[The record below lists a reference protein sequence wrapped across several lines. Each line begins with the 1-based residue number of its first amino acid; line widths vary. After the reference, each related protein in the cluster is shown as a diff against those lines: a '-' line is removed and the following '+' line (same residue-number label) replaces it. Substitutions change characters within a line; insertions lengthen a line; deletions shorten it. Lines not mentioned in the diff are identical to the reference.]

1 MLFKNIIKC
10 NKLFFIQALTLSAIL
25 LPGCSNKTVDEDKF
39 AKIYAEMIIAQDTA
53 NYAPNNFKPVQDTI
67 LKRYGVNRTEYTAT
81 VEAYNK
87 DPQKWEKFFDKA
99 ISYVEALRKPKKP
112 GQPVKPK

>member
-1 MLFKNIIKC
+1 MLIKNKIKYY
-10 NKLFFIQALTLSAIL
+10 KLILIQVLAISAIL
-25 LPGCSNKTVDEDKF
+25 LSGCSKKTVDEDKF

-99 ISYVEALRKPKKP
+99 ISYVETLRKPKNP